1 MITVRHEAC
10 WTREAIAEIVV
21 ALGRSPAAIDDE
33 TPMPEALGDSLDAIE
48 VALGVERR
56 IGVTLS
62 DDDLS
67 HVPTFGALVD
77 LIAERTEA

>member
-1 MITVRHEAC
+1 MFN
-10 WTREAIAEIVV
+10 IVV
-21 ALGRSPAAIDDE
+21 SQEE
-33 TPMPEALGDSLDAIE
+33 TK

-56 IGVTLS
+56 IGVALS

-77 LIAERTEA
+77 LIAERA